1 MTQMETNLNSQE
13 ALKAAKAHKA
23 KKRRQ
28 FIKTLFSRKVVLV
41 ATIILILIIL
51 SAILAPV
58 ISPYDPNVISIKAR
72 NQGPTADHLLGTDE
86 YGRDVLSRIIYGGQV
101 SLIVGVLAVVIA
113 CVLGTL
119 LGMVAGYFGGWVDDV
134 ISRLAEAVRVIPQ
147 VVLAIALCAVF
158 GGGILNLSIILGI
171 SNLTVYIRMMRSQV
185 MSIKE
190 RDYIMAGKLQGNS
203 SLRLM
208 MRHILPNSVSPI
220 IVTMTQQIGGTILSE
235 AGLSFLGLG
244 ISVPTASWGSL
255 VSGGRAYLMTNPV
268 YSLAPGFAIALLVI
282 CLNTLG
288 DGVRDALDPRLRG
301 EV

>member
-1 MTQMETNLNSQE
+1 MSEVMDKSA
-13 ALKAAKAHKA
+13 ALKAAREHKA

-28 FIKTLFSRKVVLV
+28 FIKTLFSRKIVLIATVIVV
-41 ATIILILIIL
+41 LIIL
-51 SAILAPV
+51 AAV
-58 ISPYDPNVISIKAR
+58 FAKFISPYDPNAISIKSR
-72 NQGPTADHLLGTDE
+72 NQGPSATHLLGTDE

-101 SLIVGVLAVVIA
+101 SLVVGVLAVAIA
-113 CVLGTL
+113 CVLGTFV
-119 LGMVAGYFGGWVDDV
+119 GMIAGFFGGWVDDL
-134 ISRLAEAVRVIPQ
+134 ISRIAEAIRVIPQ

-158 GGGILNLSIILGI
+158 GGGIVNLSIILGI

-185 MSIKE
+185 LSIKE

-203 SLRLM
+203 SFRLM
-208 MRHILPNSVSPI
+208 MKHVLPNSISPI

-255 VSGGRAYLMTNPV
+255 VSGGRAYLLTNPT
-268 YSLAPGFAIALLVI
+268 YSLAPGVCIALLVI

-301 EV
+301 EL